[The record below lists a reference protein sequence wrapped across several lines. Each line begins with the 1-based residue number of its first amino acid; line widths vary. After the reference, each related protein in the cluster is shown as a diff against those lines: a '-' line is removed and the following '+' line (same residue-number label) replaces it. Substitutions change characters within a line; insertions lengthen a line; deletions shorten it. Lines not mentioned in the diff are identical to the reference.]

1 MMLAF
6 LSWWQ
11 WLLVIVLIGLIV
23 VWKVVRDKQMS

>member
-23 VWKVVRDKQMS
+23 VWKVVRNKQMS